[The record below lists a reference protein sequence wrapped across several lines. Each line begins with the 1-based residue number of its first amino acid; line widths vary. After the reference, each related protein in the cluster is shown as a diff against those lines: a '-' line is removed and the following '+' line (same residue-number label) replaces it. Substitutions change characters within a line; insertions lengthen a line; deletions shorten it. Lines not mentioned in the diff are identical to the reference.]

1 MSQEKCFAPEQRR
14 ECTTVHDRSSAAARH
29 EIDHNAPTPE
39 IFLHN
44 KWNNNF
50 FEKSLAFLT
59 NISYSL
65 QMTNCIVALK
75 IEKELQ
81 NGKR

>member
-1 MSQEKCFAPEQRR
+1 MTEAAQQQGTRLTTMRHRR
-14 ECTTVHDRSSAAARH
+14 KFFFTTNGT
-29 EIDHNAPTPE
+29 I
-39 IFLHN
+39 I
-44 KWNNNF
+44 F